1 MKGINDNMLE
11 KMHSFYT
18 ELQLQ
23 LESSKE
29 FTRFYNLY
37 YMDYQVMKIS
47 VELYDQLIHVR
58 TTRALLVES

>member
-1 MKGINDNMLE
+1 MKGINDNMLK
-11 KMHSFYT
+11 KMYSFYI

-29 FTRFYNLY
+29 YTSFYNLY

-47 VELYDQLIHVR
+47 AELYDQLIHVR
-58 TTRALLVES
+58 TTRALLVAS